1 MHYCAEQFEN
11 DGSLSLTLLKTIKRT
26 MAGEYTLSIAS
37 GYIERLLANSR
48 IEKHLEKHHRDILGE
63 LRALLAELKPQK
75 DKTSETAA

>member
-1 MHYCAEQFEN
+1 
-11 DGSLSLTLLKTIKRT
+11 

-75 DKTSETAA
+75 EHDPVEPRLGNVPIREVGQDCDGSAI